1 MKRRTLLMS
10 GSVIP
15 AAFAAEALAS
25 SNSQN
30 SLSQTDPDFARIED
44 YLLKTEMPQAG
55 QMPAKTRAMV
65 TLAALTTMTAETR
78 LAQATA
84 DALKAGMNVVEI
96 KETLYQCAP
105 YIGITRVESALK
117 TVKHCELCNTLSDEA
132 ICPICAD
139 ESRDRTKLCVVESP
153 ADQRVIEET
162 MAYRGLYFV
171 LMGLVSP
178 VKGIG
183 AQELHLEKLLQRVR
197 NDQTVREVLI
207 ATPYSPEGDATAH
220 FIAKALRAAAPQ
232 VRVTRLARGIPAGVE
247 LEYTDANTIA
257 GAIFA
262 RR

>member
-1 MKRRTLLMS
+1 MS
-10 GSVIP
+10 SMSP
-15 AAFAAEALAS
+15 
-25 SNSQN
+25 
-30 SLSQTDPDFARIED
+30 SLDQ
-44 YLLKTEMPQAG
+44 L
-55 QMPAKTRAMV
+55 V
-65 TLAALTTMTAETR
+65 
-78 LAQATA
+78 
-84 DALKAGMNVVEI
+84 DALKRLPGLGPRSASRIAEYLLADDRTQAA
-96 KETLYQCAP
+96 KLLSALE
-105 YIGITRVESALK
+105 RALK

-132 ICPICAD
+132 VCPICAD

-183 AQELHLEKLLQRVR
+183 AEELHLEKLLQRVR
-197 NDQTVREVLI
+197 NDQAVREVLI

-220 FIAKALRAAAPQ
+220 FIAKALRAAAPD

>member
-1 MKRRTLLMS
+1 MS
-10 GSVIP
+10 SMSP
-15 AAFAAEALAS
+15 
-25 SNSQN
+25 
-30 SLSQTDPDFARIED
+30 SLDQ
-44 YLLKTEMPQAG
+44 L
-55 QMPAKTRAMV
+55 V
-65 TLAALTTMTAETR
+65 
-78 LAQATA
+78 
-84 DALKAGMNVVEI
+84 DALKRLPGLGPRSASRIAEYLLADDRTQAA
-96 KETLYQCAP
+96 KLLSALE
-105 YIGITRVESALK
+105 RALK

-197 NDQTVREVLI
+197 NDQAVREVLI

-220 FIAKALRAAAPQ
+220 FIAKALRAAAPD

>member
-1 MKRRTLLMS
+1 MTSMS
-10 GSVIP
+10 P
-15 AAFAAEALAS
+15 
-25 SNSQN
+25 
-30 SLSQTDPDFARIED
+30 SLDQ
-44 YLLKTEMPQAG
+44 L
-55 QMPAKTRAMV
+55 V
-65 TLAALTTMTAETR
+65 
-78 LAQATA
+78 
-84 DALKAGMNVVEI
+84 DALKRLPGLGPRSASRIAEYLLADDRTQAA
-96 KETLYQCAP
+96 KLLSALE
-105 YIGITRVESALK
+105 RALK

-132 ICPICAD
+132 VCPICAD

-183 AQELHLEKLLQRVR
+183 AEELHLEKLLQRVR
-197 NDQTVREVLI
+197 NDQAVREVLI

-220 FIAKALRAAAPQ
+220 FIAKALRAAAPD

>member
-1 MKRRTLLMS
+1 MSSMSPSLDQLVDARKRLPGLGPRS
-10 GSVIP
+10 ASRI
-15 AAFAAEALAS
+15 AE
-25 SNSQN
+25 
-30 SLSQTDPDFARIED
+30 
-44 YLLKTEMPQAG
+44 YLLADDRTQA
-55 QMPAKTRAMV
+55 AK
-65 TLAALTTMTAETR
+65 LLSALER
-78 LAQATA
+78 
-84 DALKAGMNVVEI
+84 
-96 KETLYQCAP
+96 
-105 YIGITRVESALK
+105 ALK

-139 ESRDRTKLCVVESP
+139 ESRDRTKLCVVGSP
-153 ADQRVIEET
+153 ADQQVIEET

>member
-1 MKRRTLLMS
+1 MS
-10 GSVIP
+10 STSP
-15 AAFAAEALAS
+15 
-25 SNSQN
+25 
-30 SLSQTDPDFARIED
+30 SLDQ
-44 YLLKTEMPQAG
+44 L
-55 QMPAKTRAMV
+55 V
-65 TLAALTTMTAETR
+65 
-78 LAQATA
+78 
-84 DALKAGMNVVEI
+84 DALKRLPGLGPRSAARIAEYLLSEDRARAV
-96 KETLYQCAP
+96 KLL
-105 YIGITRVESALK
+105 SALDRAVK

-139 ESRDRTKLCVVESP
+139 ESRDRSKLCVVESP
-153 ADQRVIEET
+153 ADLRVIEET

-183 AQELHLEKLLQRVR
+183 AEELHFDKLLQRVR
-197 NDQTVREVLI
+197 GDHDVREVLI

-220 FIAKALRAAAPQ
+220 FIAKAMRAAAPQ

>member
-1 MKRRTLLMS
+1 MTSMS
-10 GSVIP
+10 P
-15 AAFAAEALAS
+15 
-25 SNSQN
+25 
-30 SLSQTDPDFARIED
+30 SLDQ
-44 YLLKTEMPQAG
+44 L
-55 QMPAKTRAMV
+55 V
-65 TLAALTTMTAETR
+65 
-78 LAQATA
+78 
-84 DALKAGMNVVEI
+84 DALKRLPGLGPRSASRIAEYLLADDRTQAA
-96 KETLYQCAP
+96 KLLSALE
-105 YIGITRVESALK
+105 RALK

-132 ICPICAD
+132 VCPICAD

-183 AQELHLEKLLQRVR
+183 AEELHLEKLLQRVR
-197 NDQTVREVLI
+197 NDQAVREVLI

-220 FIAKALRAAAPQ
+220 FIAKALRAAAPD
-232 VRVTRLARGIPAGVE
+232 VRVTRLAQGIPAGVE

>member
-1 MKRRTLLMS
+1 MSSMSPSLDQLVDAFKRLPGLGPRS
-10 GSVIP
+10 ASRI
-15 AAFAAEALAS
+15 AE
-25 SNSQN
+25 
-30 SLSQTDPDFARIED
+30 
-44 YLLKTEMPQAG
+44 YLLADDRTQA
-55 QMPAKTRAMV
+55 AK
-65 TLAALTTMTAETR
+65 LLSALER
-78 LAQATA
+78 
-84 DALKAGMNVVEI
+84 
-96 KETLYQCAP
+96 
-105 YIGITRVESALK
+105 ALK

>member
-1 MKRRTLLMS
+1 MS
-10 GSVIP
+10 SMSP
-15 AAFAAEALAS
+15 
-25 SNSQN
+25 
-30 SLSQTDPDFARIED
+30 SLDQ
-44 YLLKTEMPQAG
+44 L
-55 QMPAKTRAMV
+55 V
-65 TLAALTTMTAETR
+65 
-78 LAQATA
+78 
-84 DALKAGMNVVEI
+84 DALKRLPGLGPRSASRIAEYLLADDRTQAA
-96 KETLYQCAP
+96 KLLSALE
-105 YIGITRVESALK
+105 RALK

-197 NDQTVREVLI
+197 NDQMVREVLI

>member
-1 MKRRTLLMS
+1 MS
-10 GSVIP
+10 SMSP
-15 AAFAAEALAS
+15 
-25 SNSQN
+25 
-30 SLSQTDPDFARIED
+30 SLDQ
-44 YLLKTEMPQAG
+44 L
-55 QMPAKTRAMV
+55 V
-65 TLAALTTMTAETR
+65 
-78 LAQATA
+78 
-84 DALKAGMNVVEI
+84 DALKRLPGLGPRSASRIAEYLLADDRTQAA
-96 KETLYQCAP
+96 KLLSALE
-105 YIGITRVESALK
+105 RALK

>member
-1 MKRRTLLMS
+1 MS
-10 GSVIP
+10 SMSP
-15 AAFAAEALAS
+15 
-25 SNSQN
+25 
-30 SLSQTDPDFARIED
+30 SLDQ
-44 YLLKTEMPQAG
+44 L
-55 QMPAKTRAMV
+55 V
-65 TLAALTTMTAETR
+65 
-78 LAQATA
+78 
-84 DALKAGMNVVEI
+84 DALKRLPGLGPRSAARIAEYLLS
-96 KETLYQCAP
+96 EDR
-105 YIGITRVESALK
+105 TRAVKLLSALDRAVK

-139 ESRDRTKLCVVESP
+139 ESRDRSKLCVVESP
-153 ADQRVIEET
+153 ADLRVIEET

-183 AQELHLEKLLQRVR
+183 AEELHFDKLLQRVR
-197 NDQTVREVLI
+197 GDHDVREVLI

>member
-1 MKRRTLLMS
+1 MTPSPSIDELIDALKRLPGLGPRSASRIAYQLLSEDRTQ
-10 GSVIP
+10 
-15 AAFAAEALAS
+15 AL
-25 SNSQN
+25 N
-30 SLSQTDPDFARIED
+30 
-44 YLLKTEMPQAG
+44 
-55 QMPAKTRAMV
+55 
-65 TLAALTTMTAETR
+65 
-78 LAQATA
+78 LAQA
-84 DALKAGMNVVEI
+84 LEKAV
-96 KETLYQCAP
+96 
-105 YIGITRVESALK
+105 K
-117 TVKHCELCNTLSDEA
+117 TVRHCLMCNTLTDSDL
-132 ICPICAD
+132 CPICSD
-139 ESRDRTKLCVVESP
+139 KGRDATKLCVVESP

>member
-1 MKRRTLLMS
+1 MS
-10 GSVIP
+10 
-15 AAFAAEALAS
+15 ALE
-25 SNSQN
+25 
-30 SLSQTDPDFARIED
+30 R
-44 YLLKTEMPQAG
+44 
-55 QMPAKTRAMV
+55 
-65 TLAALTTMTAETR
+65 
-78 LAQATA
+78 
-84 DALKAGMNVVEI
+84 
-96 KETLYQCAP
+96 
-105 YIGITRVESALK
+105 ALK

-132 ICPICAD
+132 VCPICAD